1 MVIQD
6 ETFIEYCLALKKRY
20 KPSGRVLLVQ
30 IPQTPTSGFD
40 REVARNR
47 GYYAYP
53 PTGLQC
59 LAAAIG
65 RRKLE
70 TEIVDLNLQRL
81 KQAIEDR
88 SFDPANW
95 LELLRPHLEKFDPGI
110 VGISCMYDSGIAS
123 LLKTLEF
130 LRDYGRAIVITGGVI
145 SSYENKALLS
155 AGLCHFVVQGE
166 GEYRLNY
173 LLDEL
178 TDEDTNSPHTSGIY
192 YMGEDGPK
200 ETLGTSDP
208 VQLVSDL
215 IESHKSLAVEEYS
228 KFGSLN
234 PFSRIAAA
242 SGAAYATIQ
251 MNRGCRGSCTFCSV
265 RDFMGKGVRHRDI
278 DLVLREMEYLVQ
290 ERGIR
295 HFEWLDDDLLY
306 YKDEFIRLLEC
317 IIEKQWEIT
326 WSANNGL
333 IAGSIDAQLME
344 LMGESGCMGF
354 KVGVESGNAEVL
366 KRTRKPATIRA
377 FRRLSRLLEDYPEIF
392 VGGNFMLGFVGE
404 TFGQMLDTFHLCL
417 ELKFD
422 WAVFSVCQAIR
433 GASAFSEFQ
442 DYFSEQMDRA
452 GAKVR
457 NFMPSRETN
466 DGTISKAGSVK
477 RNMDIFSLDPGAGAS
492 PAQTREIWFSFNL
505 LANYIFNKNLQPC
518 SVADKFIPW
527 VEMAMMAY
535 PHNPY
540 MSLFL
545 SIAYSL
551 IGQLERSREYLG
563 HCTTHCDSP
572 YWRERFS
579 AWGLD
584 SLVHEMHNGG
594 RQIGCLLDH
603 IRNNVPGGLQIAEES

>member
-1 MVIQD
+1 MTNQD
-6 ETFIEYCLALKKRY
+6 KNFTDYCLALKKRY
-20 KPSGRVLLVQ
+20 RPSRRVLFLQ
-30 IPQTPTSGFD
+30 IPQTPTAEFD
-40 REVARNR
+40 REVALNR

-53 PTGLQC
+53 PTGLQY
-59 LAAAIG
+59 LAEAI
-65 RRKLE
+65 RERNVE
-70 TEIVDLNLQRL
+70 IRIVDLNLQRL
-81 KQAIEDR
+81 KHTIQDS
-88 SFDPANW
+88 SFNPDNW
-95 LELLRPHLEKFDPGI
+95 LELLNPHLEQFAPSI
-110 VGISCMYDSGIAS
+110 VGVSCMYDSGIAS

-130 LRDYGRAIVITGGVI
+130 LRDYGRAIVIAGGVI
-145 SSYENKALLS
+145 SSYENKSLLS

-166 GEYRLNY
+166 GEYRINY
-173 LLDEL
+173 LLDNL
-178 TDEDTNSPHTSGIY
+178 TEENKNTPATLGIY
-192 YMGEDGPK
+192 YKDEAT
-200 ETLGTSDP
+200 ETLGTSNP

-215 IESHKSLAVEEYS
+215 IESHKSLAIEEYS

-242 SGAAYATIQ
+242 AGSAYATIQ

-278 DLVLREMEYLVQ
+278 DLVLREMQYLVQ
-290 ERGIR
+290 DRGIR

-306 YKDEFIRLLEC
+306 YKDEFVRLFEC
-317 IIEKQWEIT
+317 IIEKQWDIT

-333 IAGSIDAQLME
+333 IASSIDAQLME
-344 LMGESGCMGF
+344 LMRESGCMGF

-392 VGGNFMLGFVGE
+392 VGGNFMLGFPGE
-404 TFGQMLDTFHLCL
+404 TFAQMLDTFRLCL

-442 DYFSEQMDRA
+442 DYFSEQMDTA
-452 GAKVR
+452 GTQVR
-457 NFMPSRETN
+457 NFMPARETG
-466 DGTISKAGSVK
+466 DGTISNAEPVK

-492 PAQTREIWFSFNL
+492 PAQIREIWFTFNL
-505 LANYIFNKNLQPC
+505 LANYIFNKNLQPS
-518 SVADKFIPW
+518 SVPDKFIPW

-535 PHNPY
+535 PYNPY

-551 IGQLERSREYLG
+551 IGQAERSQEYLK
-563 HCTTHCDSP
+563 HCTTHCGSP
-572 YWRERFS
+572 YWHDRFS

-584 SLVHEMHNGG
+584 SLVHEMRNSG
-594 RQIGCLLDH
+594 RQIAHVLAQTRSNLSAA
-603 IRNNVPGGLQIAEES
+603 LQIPQEAR